1 MIIGMAAAVTMRG
14 ERCDLEPGLNFAK
27 ASAAYVLLNCST
39 YSTIRHDK
47 QKSLNLE
54 LALFHLK

>member
-1 MIIGMAAAVTMRG
+1 MIMRMAAAVAMRR
-14 ERCDLEPGLNFAK
+14 ERCDFEPGLNFSK

-54 LALFHLK
+54 LALFHPK